1 MNRSYPLLLSKPS
14 LAHLFS
20 ITARKVLHKKRNRFV
35 FGSPSK
41 KQSSFN
47 ADLYIYNL
55 ATYPDKVD
63 GDGEEDEEDD
73 EREKYSKN
81 RVLVTFLMN
90 CINHRKDIKLLKKN
104 TNASI
109 S

>member
-20 ITARKVLHKKRNRFV
+20 ISARKVLHKKRNRFV

-63 GDGEEDEEDD
+63 GDVVET
-73 EREKYSKN
+73 SA
-81 RVLVTFLMN
+81 
-90 CINHRKDIKLLKKN
+90 RKRRMRRMMRGR
-104 TNASI
+104 SI
-109 S
+109 PRTEFSLRF